1 MDKGIP
7 TPDEM
12 WVQAIQLRVEDM
24 LKTHPEI
31 DEESLALLVET
42 LGAGLRSSNKL
53 LQAFQSG
60 CSFIESDFDDPDE
73 EFNTKLSGNTIRT
86 TKTSHV
92 LPNGVRYSISK
103 PIFNSKKGK
112 TNVKP

>member
-12 WVQAIQLRVEDM
+12 YVQAIQLRVEDM

-42 LGAGLRSSNKL
+42 LGAGLRSSNNL
-53 LQAFQSG
+53 LQAFKSG
-60 CSFIESDFDDPDE
+60 CSFIESDFYEVDE
-73 EFNTKLSGNTIRT
+73 EDNTKLGSRKRT
-86 TKTSHV
+86 ATKISHV
-92 LPNGVRYSISK
+92 STKGAKYSISG
-103 PIFNSKKGK
+103 PLFSNKGRK
-112 TNVKP
+112 

>member
-7 TPDEM
+7 TSDGM
-12 WVQAIQLRVEDM
+12 WIQAIQLRVEDM

-42 LGAGLRSSNKL
+42 LGAGLRTSNKL

-60 CSFIESDFDDPDE
+60 CSFIESDFYDADK
-73 EFNTKLSGNTIRT
+73 EFNTKTGSAKRTATRISKNLS
-86 TKTSHV
+86 
-92 LPNGVRYSISK
+92 NGAKYSISG
-103 PIFNSKKGK
+103 PYFNSKRRKINGK
-112 TNVKP
+112 S

>member
-1 MDKGIP
+1 MDQGIP
-7 TPDEM
+7 TSDEM

-24 LKTHPEI
+24 LKSHPEI

-42 LGAGLRSSNKL
+42 LGVGLRSSAKL

-60 CSFIESDFDDPDE
+60 CSFIESDFDNPEE
-73 EFNTKLSGNTIRT
+73 EFQPKLSLTKRT
-86 TKTSHV
+86 VTKVSHV

-103 PIFNSKKGK
+103 PIFNSKRGK
-112 TNVKP
+112 KNG

>member
-1 MDKGIP
+1 MDQGIP
-7 TPDEM
+7 TSDEM

-24 LKTHPEI
+24 LKSHPEI

-42 LGAGLRSSNKL
+42 LGVGLRSSAKL

-60 CSFIESDFDDPDE
+60 CSFIESDFDNPEE
-73 EFNTKLSGNTIRT
+73 EFQPKLSSNKRT
-86 TKTSHV
+86 VTKVSHV

-103 PIFNSKKGK
+103 PIFNSKRGK
-112 TNVKP
+112 KNG

>member
-12 WVQAIQLRVEDM
+12 WIQAIQLRVEDM

-53 LQAFQSG
+53 LQAFKSG
-60 CSFIESDFDDPDE
+60 CSFIESDFYEVDE
-73 EFNTKLSGNTIRT
+73 EDNTKLGSRNRT
-86 TKTSHV
+86 ATKVSHV
-92 LPNGVRYSISK
+92 LPNGRSYSVTG
-103 PIFNSKKGK
+103 PYYNSRRSRTNGK
-112 TNVKP
+112 L